1 MANQIKTKST
11 KYSLAHPFIYNKSF
25 ANNSWTCL
33 LWRLLAC
40 LKCSIS
46 ISQLSLKFFQC
57 LNNNKY
63 EILQTFRNIFLWMAF
78 TMQTQRHKISGS
90 TWQIKDSKIFPILL
104 TGLGRSGSTKIT
116 RKICST
122 ATWSLCSSNWVEVSH
137 NAFYSAS
144 I

>member
-1 MANQIKTKST
+1 MANQIKTEST

-78 TMQTQRHKISGS
+78 TMQTQRHKISGKHMTDQRFKDIS
-90 TWQIKDSKIFPILL
+90 NPTYRTGTFRVDENNPQNLLNCYLIPLLIK
-104 TGLGRSGSTKIT
+104 LGRGVT
-116 RKICST
+116 
-122 ATWSLCSSNWVEVSH
+122 
-137 NAFYSAS
+137 
-144 I
+144 